1 MLTTGA
7 GTFVLFLYTSV
18 SGVTEAAV
26 MVHTISLAC
35 MSLRQEDR
43 RYQASL
49 G

>member
-7 GTFVLFLYTSV
+7 GTFVLFLYPHISI

-43 RYQASL
+43 RF
-49 G
+49 